1 MGEIK
6 YLTVRFCC
14 YVGVFLIISILWRMA
29 EVKLYGF
36 TQESIIDSMA
46 AIVLSLGIEEW
57 LFSFLDKEDDEDE

>member
-57 LFSFLDKEDDEDE
+57 LFSFLDKEDDEE

>member
-14 YVGVFLIISILWRMA
+14 YVGVFLIISMLWRMA

-57 LFSFLDKEDDEDE
+57 LFSFLDREDEEE

>member
-14 YVGVFLIISILWRMA
+14 CVGVFLIISILWRMA

-57 LFSFLDKEDDEDE
+57 LFSFLDKEDDEE

>member
-14 YVGVFLIISILWRMA
+14 YVGVYLIISILWRMA

-57 LFSFLDKEDDEDE
+57 LFSFLDKEDDEE